1 MAITQKKRPLS
12 GLGNFG
18 RLPLAWLSVVLTLA
32 TGLTQG
38 FGRAMFVPLL
48 MIRDGSAAGP

>member
-48 MIRDGSAAGP
+48 MIKDGSAAGP